1 MSEVTTLD
9 RKLGIAAS
17 ALRHGVCDG
26 CRLGLKMR
34 PAGPGQTVRYR
45 NLAGVPLP
53 PEVAVPTCP
62 RCLVRVLDAD
72 TTERLAPLLH
82 QAYEEE
88 LRRRVRESIDVLMQ
102 HKSQR
107 GLERLLGLSQGYLS
121 RLRAGTGTPSAE
133 LVSHLALLARD
144 PVARLEELEGYW
156 GVAA

>member
-1 MSEVTTLD
+1 MVQPTSPERRSE
-9 RKLGIAAS
+9 IAAS
-17 ALRHGVCDG
+17 ALRHGVCEG

-45 NLAGVPLP
+45 NLGGVPLP
-53 PEVAVPTCP
+53 PEVSVPTCP

-72 TTERLAPLLH
+72 TAERLAPLLH

-133 LVSHLALLARD
+133 LVSHLALLAHD
-144 PVARLEELEGYW
+144 PIARLGELEGYW